1 MALATPGIH
10 HVTSIVGDPQRDLDF
25 YTSVLGLRLL
35 KVTVNFD
42 RPETYHLY
50 FGDQLGT
57 PGTILTTFPW
67 PGDRHGTSGV
77 GQITT
82 TSFAIPEGSTSY
94 WLERLMQ
101 HGVVTH
107 GPFRRFD
114 EQVVR
119 FQDPDGLICELVSRS
134 NDTPPAQKNGTMAN
148 TQAITGFAGVTLA
161 SRQPESTAEVLTNLL
176 GFRLTGESDRIHRFV
191 AGQSMHGSVVDLVI
205 DPEGTRGTEG
215 PGTVHHVAFRTRDD
229 AEQLAWREELIA
241 AGMHVTAVR
250 DRSYFKSIY
259 FREPG
264 GILFEIATDPPG
276 FTIDESL
283 DQLATGIRLPPWYED
298 RRGTIE
304 PGLQTI
310 KLPSG
315 VTVP

>member
-1 MALATPGIH
+1 VTLATPGIH

-25 YTSVLGLRLL
+25 YTAVLGLRLL

-50 FGDQLGT
+50 FGDQHGT

-67 PGDRHGTSGV
+67 PGDRHGTSGT

-82 TSFAIPEGSTSY
+82 TSIASPEGSTAY
-94 WLERLMQ
+94 WIERLMQ
-101 HGVVTH
+101 NRVATH

-119 FQDPDGLICELVSRS
+119 FQDPDGLVCELVHRS
-134 NDTPPAQKNGTMAN
+134 SETTNMKNGTAEQA
-148 TQAITGFAGVTLA
+148 QAILGFAGVTLT
-161 SRQPESTAEVLTNLL
+161 SRQPERTAEVLTDLL
-176 GFRLTGESDRIHRFV
+176 GFQHIGASDRIDRFV
-191 AGQSMHGSVVDLVI
+191 AGKSMHGAIVDLVV
-205 DPEGTRGTEG
+205 DAEGAPGTEG

-229 AEQLAWREELIA
+229 AEQLQWREQLIA
-241 AGMHVTAVR
+241 AGMHVTQVR

-276 FTIDESL
+276 FTVDEPL

-298 RRGTIE
+298 RRGEIE
-304 PGLQTI
+304 PGLQSI
-310 KLPSG
+310 QLPSG
-315 VTVP
+315 ITVP

>member
-1 MALATPGIH
+1 MTLATPGIH

-25 YTSVLGLRLL
+25 YTTVLGLRML

-42 RPETYHLY
+42 RPETYHFY
-50 FGDQLGT
+50 FGDQQGT

-67 PGDRHGTSGV
+67 PGDRSGTIGT

-82 TSFAIPEGSTSY
+82 TSFAIPEGSIND
-94 WLERLMQ
+94 WLERLAR
-101 HGVVTH
+101 HGVATQ

-114 EQVVR
+114 EQVIS
-119 FQDPDGLICELVSRS
+119 FQDPDGLACELVYR
-134 NDTPPAQKNGTMAN
+134 PREARAGENGTGD
-148 TQAITGFAGVTLA
+148 QATSITGFAGVTLA
-161 SRQPESTAEVLTNLL
+161 SQVPERTADVLTDLL
-176 GFRLTGESDRIHRFV
+176 GFRLSGESDRIQRFV
-191 AGQSMHGSVVDLVI
+191 AGTSSIGSVVDLVI
-205 DPEGTRGTEG
+205 DPEGPRGTEG

-229 AEQLAWREELIA
+229 AEQLEWREQLIA
-241 AGMHVTAVR
+241 AGMDVTPVR

-276 FTIDESL
+276 FTVDESL

-298 RRGTIE
+298 RRGAIE

-310 KLPSG
+310 QLPSG
-315 VTVP
+315 ITVP

>member
-1 MALATPGIH
+1 MTLATSGIH

-25 YTSVLGLRLL
+25 YTTVLGLRLL

-50 FGDQLGT
+50 FGDQHGT

-67 PGDRHGTSGV
+67 PGDRHGTSGA

-82 TSFAIPEGSTSY
+82 TSFAIPEGSIGY
-94 WLERLMQ
+94 WLERLKRN
-101 HGVVTH
+101 GVATH
-107 GPFRRFD
+107 GPVRRFD

-119 FQDPDGLICELVSRS
+119 FQDPDGLICELVQRS
-134 NDTPPAQKNGTMAN
+134 SETTARKTGTAELA
-148 TQAITGFAGVTLA
+148 QAITGFAGVTLA
-161 SRQPESTAEVLTNLL
+161 SRQPERTAEVLTALL
-176 GFRLTGESDRIHRFV
+176 GFQHTGASDRIDRFV
-191 AGQSMHGSVVDLVI
+191 AGKSLHGSVVDLVV

-215 PGTVHHVAFRTRDD
+215 PGTVHHVAFRTRDE
-229 AEQLAWREELIA
+229 AEQLEWREQLVT
-241 AGMHVTAVR
+241 AGMHVTQVR

-259 FREPG
+259 FRELG

-283 DQLATGIRLPPWYED
+283 DQLATGIRLPSWYED
-298 RRGTIE
+298 RRGEIE
-304 PGLQTI
+304 PGLQPI
-310 KLPSG
+310 RLPNG
-315 VTVP
+315 ITVP

>member
-1 MALATPGIH
+1 MTLATPGIH

-25 YTSVLGLRLL
+25 YTKVLGLRLL

-42 RPETYHLY
+42 RPKTYHLY
-50 FGDQLGT
+50 FGDQHGT
-57 PGTILTTFPW
+57 PGAILTTFPW
-67 PGDRHGTSGV
+67 PGDRQGTIGT

-82 TSFAIPEGSTSY
+82 TSFAIPEGSTGY

-101 HGVVTH
+101 NRVATH

-119 FQDPDGLICELVSRS
+119 FQDPDGLVCELVDRPSETT
-134 NDTPPAQKNGTMAN
+134 NMTNGTMER
-148 TQAITGFAGVTLA
+148 TQAIIGFSGVTLA
-161 SRQPESTAEVLTNLL
+161 SRQPERTAEVLTDLL
-176 GFRLTGESDRIHRFV
+176 GFRHIGASDRVDRFV
-191 AGQSMHGSVVDLVI
+191 AGKSMRGSIVDLVV
-205 DPEGTRGTEG
+205 DSEGAHGTEG

-229 AEQLAWREELIA
+229 AEQLEWREQLIA
-241 AGMHVTAVR
+241 AGMHVTEVR

-276 FTIDESL
+276 FTVDEPL

-298 RRGTIE
+298 RRGEIE

-310 KLPSG
+310 QLPSG
-315 VTVP
+315 ITVP